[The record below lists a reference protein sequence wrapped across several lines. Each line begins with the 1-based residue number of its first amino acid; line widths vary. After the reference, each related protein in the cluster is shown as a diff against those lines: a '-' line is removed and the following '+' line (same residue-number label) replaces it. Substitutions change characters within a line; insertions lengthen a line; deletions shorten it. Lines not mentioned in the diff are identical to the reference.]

1 MLNRELH
8 PPSQRSPRFQV
19 QEVVAHL
26 DKPEG
31 SNLFQ
36 RAQCASSEIK
46 KVLHLTDVNM
56 KLEDHAAKLTTQLH
70 LLQQEADCSHAQI
83 HQLTESLAAQHAQH
97 DKLMAEQAQHHSAQ
111 DKVVR
116 AELHQLHQQ
125 YCAKNAQ
132 VCFATLPHC
141 FEISHG
147 DLLAGLLDKLGH
159 EDVLTAGMQ
168 CHACITVTQGHVT
181 PIMALTIAACPQVDN
196 FALAKLPLQS
206 KH

>member
-1 MLNRELH
+1 
-8 PPSQRSPRFQV
+8 V

-36 RAQCASSEIK
+36 RAQCASAQIK
-46 KVLHLTDVNM
+46 KVLRLTDVNM
-56 KLEDHAAKLTTQLH
+56 KLEDHAAKLTTHLH

-111 DKVVR
+111 DELVR
-116 AELHQLHQQ
+116 AELQQLHQQ
-125 YCAKNAQ
+125 YHAKNTQ

-141 FEISHG
+141 FCMVVARRS
-147 DLLAGLLDKLGH
+147 A
-159 EDVLTAGMQ
+159 
-168 CHACITVTQGHVT
+168 
-181 PIMALTIAACPQVDN
+181 
-196 FALAKLPLQS
+196 
-206 KH
+206 